1 MDPAANMAAASPG
14 IEPQF
19 IGMTVAVATHCV
31 NTTSIAMKK
40 RNRRRSAP
48 MVRAPTFIAGRT
60 CSLKAK

>member
-40 RNRRRSAP
+40 RNHRRSNMLP
-48 MVRAPTFIAGRT
+48 EGQMT
-60 CSLKAK
+60 CRNLKR